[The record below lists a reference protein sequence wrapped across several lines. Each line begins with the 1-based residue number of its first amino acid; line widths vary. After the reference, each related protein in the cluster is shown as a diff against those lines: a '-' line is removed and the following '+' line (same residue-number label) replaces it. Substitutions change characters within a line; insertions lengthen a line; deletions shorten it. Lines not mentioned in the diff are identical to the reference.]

1 MHEHIHRDIWSV
13 PMPPE
18 EACRKAYYEFLRRYN
33 DHLIDANHDTFERR
47 LQLLMDLW
55 ADYPRTVA
63 ALKKQQELA
72 IKFYGNGRM

>member
-1 MHEHIHRDIWSV
+1 
-13 PMPPE
+13 MPLPLE
-18 EACRKAYYEFLRRYN
+18 EACRKAYYDFLRLYN